1 MSTCTKSSLRWNY
14 IVRDGVRRWVRHRRD
29 ALRLANAV
37 KFSWPALRGEIDA
50 ADLLAMEGLR
60 LFDAEVFD
68 WIQWSR
74 DFLFSEGHYMMSRD
88 ETRDMAVKRLKESL
102 PEETREQLLR
112 ILTVLFPHHGE
123 AFEGRK
129 SVGEET
135 PADTAARRG
144 VGYAAG
150 YDAYFGLH
158 PSSDAIPK
166 SMIDRIIASLGNQD
180 ALRSEIAPYV
190 TKGDRRGQPSIGQ
203 LLEELRYR
211 FRGRDRPQPTQEF
224 LDVLFEFGEGVL
236 ASDWEP
242 EVFVLSP
249 RAQLSFLIRDLLE
262 VWGQVKAGGCLI
274 EAFKKCNSPAFCA
287 DVFVDRGRE
296 LGKFPDQSSL
306 MPTVTEVDFDVL
318 GSPGG
323 GCFDRADACSMQTTQ
338 DWRPRAG
345 ECPPHQGR
353 HGVSVSGGPCL
364 GLRCHPSRRRR

>member
-1 MSTCTKSSLRWNY
+1 
-14 IVRDGVRRWVRHRRD
+14 
-29 ALRLANAV
+29 
-37 KFSWPALRGEIDA
+37 
-50 ADLLAMEGLR
+50 
-60 LFDAEVFD
+60 
-68 WIQWSR
+68 
-74 DFLFSEGHYMMSRD
+74 MMSRD

-180 ALRSEIAPYV
+180 ASRSEIAPYV
-190 TKGDRRGQPSIGQ
+190 TKRDRRGQPSIGQ

-274 EAFKKCNSPAFCA
+274 EAFKKCDFPAFCA

-306 MPTVTEVDFDVL
+306 MPTVTEVPRCHRLSACDL
-318 GSPGG
+318 IAAMA
-323 GCFDRADACSMQTTQ
+323 DR
-338 DWRPRAG
+338 
-345 ECPPHQGR
+345 
-353 HGVSVSGGPCL
+353 GGPPQSKRP
-364 GLRCHPSRRRR
+364 GHQLRAQFQSSNFGTRIRVAESRQHKTDNDLVFPAVIMSVRASA